1 MKMDDFIKYYH
12 QGITDRGG
20 CGGPVMG
27 YMVALAI
34 VLMLCGCKT
43 IKSSIN
49 ENIDTRDSVRVDYIE
64 KIVEVPV
71 TVTVEVPQQKTE
83 RETKDSVS
91 HLETSFAKSTA
102 AIHWNDGIP
111 FLFHNLE
118 NIPQKITKTDSVPVK
133 EKTKVEWRTRRV
145 TYTKTEIRE
154 KPLTWWQKA
163 KLDFS
168 EWVLGVLILIII
180 VFVFKHKVSKC

>member
-1 MKMDDFIKYYH
+1 MNTDDFFKYYH
-12 QGITDRGG
+12 QGITEQGG

-27 YMVALAI
+27 YMVVLFI

-43 IKSSIN
+43 VKSNVN
-49 ENIDTRDSVRVDYIE
+49 EKTDTNDSVRIEYIE

-71 TVTVEVPQQKTE
+71 TVTIEVPEQKVE

-91 HLETSFAKSTA
+91 HLETDFAKSTA

-118 NIPQKITKTDSVPVK
+118 NKPQKFSKTDSVPVK
-133 EKTKVEWRTRRV
+133 EKWRIIYRTRKV
-145 TYTKTEIRE
+145 THNHTEYVE
-154 KPLTWWQKA
+154 KELTWWQQA
-163 KLDFS
+163 KVDFAGYFLS
-168 EWVLGVLILIII
+168 FIVVILVLVIVKQRVLRR
-180 VFVFKHKVSKC
+180 

>member
-1 MKMDDFIKYYH
+1 MSEDDFWKYYH

-27 YMVALAI
+27 YMIVLFI

-43 IKSSIN
+43 IKSSTT
-49 ENIDTRDSVRVDYIE
+49 ESTDTKDSVRIEYVE

-71 TVTVEVPQQKTE
+71 TVTIEVPAQKTE
-83 RETKDSVS
+83 RETRDSVS
-91 HLETSFAKSTA
+91 HLETDFARSTA

-118 NIPQKITKTDSVPVK
+118 NIQQKISKTDSVPVK
-133 EKTKVEWRTRRV
+133 EKEKVIWKTRRV
-145 TYTKTEIRE
+145 TYNKTVIRE
-154 KPLTWWQKA
+154 KQLSRWQQVKV
-163 KLDFS
+163 DFS
-168 EWVLGVLILIII
+168 EWVIGALALILI
-180 VFVFKHKVSKC
+180 FVILKHRFIKC